1 MPNKVQLVSNRV
13 EIAKNYL
20 LSQFK
25 DKPNILALV
34 DVLVTELQE
43 LENTIIELQNV
54 RTISG
59 ARGWWLDRIGDDLDT
74 PRNGYNDGDYKTIL
88 RIEMLKKTASASIE
102 DIIRVLSLLSND
114 NELRVSNPNK
124 YLIEAVGYMFDIKD
138 VMLSSVADLFPLNSR
153 KLIVQREITPFKF
166 ATAGHGFG
174 NGSLNNILLYKNG
187 IASDPRF
194 VPLATEQYIPP
205 VVNSPTVNTTPYI
218 YGTGEVGQTLTYVD
232 GTFNGVIPITIAKQW
247 QANNIDISGATGS
260 TYTVVSGDAGK
271 TITVKTTATNVD
283 GSLIVYS
290 NNITVSSVIPPTS
303 LLTVNL
309 GLSNF
314 DSSRFQLYDGLL
326 ETASHSLMFD
336 HTGEVVY
343 TDANGTITTTAYLT
357 TVGAHN
363 GDNYGVRYSI
373 LSGDALVGLP
383 ENTTHTL
390 STALTLSQSIT
401 SKTTKSVAGTYRFTI
416 FKLDDP
422 TTTRTVDI
430 SMSVTIE
437 RDL

>member
-114 NELRVSNPNK
+114 SELRVSNPNK

-138 VMLSSVADLFPLNSR
+138 VMVSSVADLFPLNSR
-153 KLIVQREITPFKF
+153 KLIVQRDITPFKF
-166 ATAGHGFG
+166 STAGQGFG
-174 NGSLNNILLYKNG
+174 SGSLNSILLYKDG

-194 VPLATEQYIPP
+194 VSLPTEQYIPP

-218 YGTGEVGQTLTYVD
+218 YGTGEVGQTLMYVS
-232 GTFNGVIPITIAKQW
+232 GTFNGVLPMTVTKQW

-260 TYTVVSGDAGK
+260 IYTVVSGDAGK
-271 TITVKTTATNVD
+271 TITVKTTATNAD
-283 GSLIVYS
+283 GSLVVYS
-290 NNITVSSVIPPTS
+290 NNITVSSVIPPVS
-303 LLTVNL
+303 LLTNDL

-314 DSSRFQLYDGLL
+314 DSSRFQAYDGLL
-326 ETASHSLMFD
+326 ETANHSLVFD
-336 HTGEVVY
+336 HTGEVIY
-343 TDANGTITTTAYLT
+343 TDAEGIVNTTAYLT
-357 TVGAHN
+357 TVGVHN
-363 GDNYGVRYSI
+363 GDNYGIRYSV
-373 LSGDALVGLP
+373 LTGYVLTGLP

-390 STALTLSQSIT
+390 STALTLSQSVT
-401 SKTTKSVAGTYRFTI
+401 SGTTSSEYGTYRFTI

-422 TTTRTVDI
+422 SITQTVDI
-430 SMSVTIE
+430 SMSVIIE